1 MRKRVLIALVAT
13 LSFSSLSVVN
23 AATPK
28 AGSTCQKLGTT
39 QKYKGKLFTCVKSGK
54 KLVWNKGVT
63 ILAAPRSTPSATPS
77 IVPEPKI
84 ETSPAPSTSPS
95 PTATTASVPKAP
107 TSFDDLIENYQG
119 ISYAAWSK
127 SREKILASK
136 TTNINLK
143 MLLGPTSQLTYKEP
157 IVPINLITRLY
168 SGYVKEIDLH
178 YMAFNFDDRDW
189 AVKQMDSIIDNTDS
203 RWITFTA
210 CKTRDTCW
218 GGGSFYD
225 GKSNYLAVVALGL
238 FDSNHTSG
246 TLEAHEFAHVVQQM
260 NYKASRP
267 PVEFV
272 MDPWPPDWYWEGQAQ
287 FAQHAA
293 IYYDS
298 YSSYMRERAASS
310 DQLFRL
316 PKFTS
321 QHIENY
327 FVFNAP
333 DEWRKTYEKWRL
345 YDLGAM
351 FVEILTALK
360 GPDATMEV
368 WKVANTGVKFDVAF
382 ERVYGISF
390 AKAVPIM
397 AKAIALQLGHE
408 K

>member
-1 MRKRVLIALVAT
+1 MRKSFLLGVISVIVA
-13 LSFSSLSVVN
+13 SSVTAVN
-23 AATPK
+23 AAAPRTGAPC
-28 AGSTCQKLGTT
+28 AKLGLK
-39 QKYKGKLFTCVKSGK
+39 QVFQGKTFTCVNSGK
-54 KLVWNKGVT
+54 KLVWGKGKT
-63 ILAAPRSTPSATPS
+63 ILAAPKATPSAKPS
-77 IVPEPKI
+77 QVSEPKA
-84 ETSPAPSTSPS
+84 EPSPS
-95 PTATTASVPKAP
+95 PTSSPSPSTTTASVPKAP
-107 TSFDDLIENYQG
+107 TSFDDLVENYRG

-136 TTNINLK
+136 PTNINLK
-143 MLLGPTSQLTYKEP
+143 ILLGPTSQLTYKEP
-157 IVPINLITRLY
+157 MVAINLISRLY

-178 YMAFNFDDRDW
+178 YLAFNFDDRDW

-203 RWITFTA
+203 RWIKFTA
-210 CKTRDTCW
+210 CKTTDTCW

-225 GKSNYLAVVALGL
+225 GKSNYLAVVALGV
-238 FDSNHTSG
+238 FDSNHTTG

-298 YSSYMRERAASS
+298 YSTYMSERAASS
-310 DQLFRL
+310 EQLFRFS
-316 PKFTS
+316 KFNS
-321 QHIENY
+321 EHIEKF

-333 DEWRKTYEKWRL
+333 DEWRNTYEKWRL

-351 FVEILTALK
+351 FVEILTALQ
-360 GPDATMEV
+360 GPAATMEV
-368 WKVANTGVKFDVAF
+368 WKIASTGVNFDVAF

-397 AKAIALQLGHE
+397 ARAIALQLGHE